1 MVNLTIGRDRLFPE
15 KRRERMTNTGGRAAG
30 MSGPIAFV
38 WLTEAAYP
46 RFLEVIADRER
57 FTDRFEDW
65 RRIAQRRFD
74 DFRARGFDPVKVT
87 VDPEEMLAWCQANG
101 RAVDSNGRAA
111 FANFKLAGGAH

>member
-1 MVNLTIGRDRLFPE
+1 
-15 KRRERMTNTGGRAAG
+15 MTNTGGRAAG

-74 DFRARGFDPVKVT
+74 DFRARGFDPVKVP
-87 VDPEEMLAWCQANG
+87 VDPDEMLAWCQAKG

-111 FANFKLAGGAH
+111 FANFKLAESYDRGAH

>member
-1 MVNLTIGRDRLFPE
+1 MVNLTIGRYRLFPE
-15 KRRERMTNTGGRAAG
+15 KRRAHDEYRRAGGRHVRTDRFRG
-30 MSGPIAFV
+30 
-38 WLTEAAYP
+38 LTEAAYP

-57 FTDRFEDW
+57 FTDRFEVA
-65 RRIAQRRFD
+65 RIAQRRFD

-111 FANFKLAGGAH
+111 FANFKLAGG